1 MNSIRHRTN
10 DLFVASNLLS
20 CFSVYH
26 VGRLV
31 AEKMKTIPNPI
42 TFYGP
47 MKKLRF
53 TRIYYWG
60 LIQPRYIYDADIEG
74 SFKIRIIKFDMNS
87 QESRGKDFDVISMGK
102 EPKREVNDR
111 SSGLGVAVA
120 VAGHVL
126 RLLTT
131 LSHSILLQ
139 PQPPPEWTSL
149 QDTSLTFSILRANTL
164 EQPSLITTLTL
175 TVGSLIWS
183 LRLPYRR
190 R

>member
-1 MNSIRHRTN
+1 
-10 DLFVASNLLS
+10 
-20 CFSVYH
+20 
-26 VGRLV
+26 
-31 AEKMKTIPNPI
+31 
-42 TFYGP
+42 

-60 LIQPRYIYDADIEG
+60 LIQPWYINDADIEG

-87 QESRGKDFDVISMGK
+87 QESSVRTRGKDFDVISMGK

-120 VAGHVL
+120 GHVL

-139 PQPPPEWTSL
+139 PQPPPE
-149 QDTSLTFSILRANTL
+149 
-164 EQPSLITTLTL
+164 
-175 TVGSLIWS
+175 
-183 LRLPYRR
+183 
-190 R
+190 

>member
-10 DLFVASNLLS
+10 DLFVVSNLLR

-53 TRIYYWG
+53 TWIYYWG
-60 LIQPRYIYDADIEG
+60 LIQPWYIYDADIEG
-74 SFKIRIIKFDMNS
+74 SFKIRIIKFDINS
-87 QESRGKDFDVISMGK
+87 QESSVRTRGKDFDVISMGK

-139 PQPPPEWTSL
+139 SQPPPE
-149 QDTSLTFSILRANTL
+149 
-164 EQPSLITTLTL
+164 
-175 TVGSLIWS
+175 
-183 LRLPYRR
+183 
-190 R
+190 